1 MMFRMEVEVEGFVFL
16 LNLIEDFLVL
26 MDGLTKN
33 NIYLDKL

>member
-1 MMFRMEVEVEGFVFL
+1 MFRMEVEVEGLVFL

-26 MDGLTKN
+26 MGGLTKN

>member
-1 MMFRMEVEVEGFVFL
+1 MEVEVEGLVFL

>member
-1 MMFRMEVEVEGFVFL
+1 MFRMEVEVEGLVFL